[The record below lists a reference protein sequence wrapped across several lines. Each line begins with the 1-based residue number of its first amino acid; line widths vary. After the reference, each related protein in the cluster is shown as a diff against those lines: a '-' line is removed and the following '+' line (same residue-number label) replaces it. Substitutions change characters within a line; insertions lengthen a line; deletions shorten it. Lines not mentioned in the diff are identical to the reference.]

1 MSDDEEH
8 ELPPEAAGTAPG
20 RNRLSGRKILIVGG
34 GRMQTDDPDPPP
46 GNGQATSI
54 LAAREGAAVAVAD
67 RKAEAADET
76 VALVQD
82 EGGTAVKIVADV
94 SEPEDCE
101 RVVDEAIAGLGGLDG
116 IMLNVGIAGG
126 MWLEGTTPEVW
137 DTVFKVNTRS
147 HFLIARHALPHLPRG
162 ASLVFVSSMAGFRP
176 GSRIPSYDASKAA
189 LTGLCKHVAFE
200 GARNGIRANVLA
212 PGLMD
217 TPLGRLAT
225 RGRPGRA
232 RTPIPLGRQGT
243 AWEVAYATVFLLSNE
258 ASYITG
264 QAIVVDGGLAQI

>member
-1 MSDDEEH
+1 MSSDEAH

-20 RNRLSGRKILIVGG
+20 RGRLEGRKILVVGG
-34 GRMQTDDPDPPP
+34 GRMQTDDPDSPP

-76 VALVQD
+76 VALVEG

-94 SEPEDCE
+94 GEAEDCE

-147 HFLIARHALPHLPRG
+147 HFLIARHALPQLPRG

-200 GARNGIRANVLA
+200 GARNGVRANVLA

-225 RGRPGRA
+225 RGRPGRSK
-232 RTPIPLGRQGT
+232 TPIPLGRQGT
-243 AWEVAYATVFLLSNE
+243 AWEVAYATIFLLSNE

-264 QAIVVDGGLAQI
+264 QAIVVDGGLAQL